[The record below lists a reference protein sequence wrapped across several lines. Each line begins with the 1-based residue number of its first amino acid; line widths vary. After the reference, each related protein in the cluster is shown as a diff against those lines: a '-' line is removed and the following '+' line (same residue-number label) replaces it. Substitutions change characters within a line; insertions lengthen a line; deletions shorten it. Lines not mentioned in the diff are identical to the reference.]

1 MLLPSVSTRLPS
13 SQVNSNATQLIR
25 PGTKTS
31 STLCTNAQ
39 GSTIL
44 GLGGG
49 AGHEPGQ
56 AGYIGEGMLS
66 AAVSGQVFASPSAK
80 SVLAAIRAV
89 ATPAGCL
96 LVVLNYTG
104 ARHLKHV
111 LLTSIAC
118 LLKGPG
124 SNGVTIFSVLCC
136 NSCA

>member
-1 MLLPSVSTRLPS
+1 MHNRS
-13 SQVNSNATQLIR
+13 
-25 PGTKTS
+25 
-31 STLCTNAQ
+31 CQ
-39 GSTIL
+39 GSIIL

-104 ARHLKHV
+104 ARHSNFCADI
-111 LLTSIAC
+111 TC
-118 LLKGPG
+118 LLAERTWQQWRHYIQRL
-124 SNGVTIFSVLCC
+124 VLQLMCLIVLTESVA
-136 NSCA
+136 NRKSQFK